1 MSKSNTTIYPFCHSL
16 ESLSSTTIGEWNP
29 SSINRGCL
37 TVQSKKLIANSHKL
51 SAFRNLPP
59 NRGFAMLFSVRVSS
73 LLVVIGLSIF
83 SITLKELTIS
93 TSARESQIAFYAANS
108 GLECALRWDN
118 LNGHGLRSAFAST
131 SDDITSAKSV
141 RAFCNTVRINETT
154 SSATTEFEFKVNNPN
169 TLNGPCA
176 KVKIVKIPG
185 SPVGKMTTVIE
196 SRGKNICDASG
207 RRVERGLKAT
217 IITQI

>member
-1 MSKSNTTIYPFCHSL
+1 M
-16 ESLSSTTIGEWNP
+16 
-29 SSINRGCL
+29 
-37 TVQSKKLIANSHKL
+37 ANK
-51 SAFRNLPP
+51 NLPLRLIGGRATTKNPTSSAGRLQP
-59 NRGFAMLFSVRVSS
+59 NRGFAMLFSVLVSS

-83 SITLKELTIS
+83 NITLKELTIS

-118 LNGHGLRSAFAST
+118 LNGNGLRSAFAST

-141 RAFCNTVRINETT
+141 IALCNTVRVNSAT
-154 SSATTEFEFKVNNPN
+154 SATTEFEFKVNDPN
-169 TLNGPCA
+169 ALNGPCA
-176 KVKIVKIPG
+176 KVKIAKTPG

-196 SRGKNICDASG
+196 SRGKNICDTSG

-217 IITQI
+217 IITQM